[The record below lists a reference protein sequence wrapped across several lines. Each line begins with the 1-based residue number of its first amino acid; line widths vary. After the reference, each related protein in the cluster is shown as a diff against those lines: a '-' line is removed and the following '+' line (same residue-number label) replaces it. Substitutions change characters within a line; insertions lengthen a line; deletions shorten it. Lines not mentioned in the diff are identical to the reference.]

1 MQSGSLFRLLM
12 IGCVGEVARGT
23 AGPPASTPVG
33 GNPQPD
39 HLGAFVEMAQT
50 WEQLADLHELTQRL
64 RSSGV
69 LLEPRAI

>member
-1 MQSGSLFRLLM
+1 MRD
-12 IGCVGEVARGT
+12 VAECRKR
-23 AGPPASTPVG
+23 AEDCRQLALKLAA
-33 GNPQPD
+33 QPD